1 MDISESHPG
10 PAPLWIVGAPLLL
23 AVVEVFHPH
32 PHHLLELDV
41 KIWLA
46 VHYLQLPLFALSA
59 MAVAALVRDR
69 ADIGSQVCRAAMF
82 IFGVSFIAFDTAAG
96 IVTGILVNAAQHSQV
111 PALWRVPVDV
121 VWRDPIMGGSSG
133 APSLLAIL
141 GSIALS
147 VGCVAGAFSLKR
159 AGHSWPPAALLALAS
174 FGISVFRTH
183 AWPGGP
189 LTFGGIAVAA
199 GWLLWERRR
208 ESVPVTAQSGANSD
222 YGNS

>member
-1 MDISESHPG
+1 MPNAVEDSKSQSG
-10 PAPLWIVGAPLLL
+10 PLALWIVGVPLLL
-23 AVVEVFHPH
+23 AVVEIFHPH
-32 PHHLLELDV
+32 PHNLLELDV
-41 KIWLA
+41 DTWLT

-69 ADIGSQVCRAAMF
+69 ADIGARVCRGSMF
-82 IFGVSFIAFDTAAG
+82 VFGVSFIAFDTAAG
-96 IVTGILVNAAQHSQV
+96 IVTGILVNAANRSQV
-111 PALWRVPVDV
+111 PALYRFPIDV
-121 VWRDPIMGGSSG
+121 VWKHPIVGGSSG

-159 AGHSWPPAALLALAS
+159 AGHTWPPAALLALSS

-189 LTFGGIAVAA
+189 LTFGGIAIAA
-199 GWLLWERRR
+199 GWLLWERRQS
-208 ESVPVTAQSGANSD
+208 SVLASID
-222 YGNS
+222 